1 MNASLPKAS
10 WLAVGVAACG
20 VFGMLS
26 GLMVD
31 MALLLREHVDECPEG
46 DRRRGRG
53 AVVGV
58 DGGKVVV
65 AVGAGSAVAARAG
78 ERALGAARVGGV
90 LVLAG
95 HADVQAGDLH
105 ALGLER
111 AAQLGAGLLENVGGV
126 RAVGRDG

>member
-10 WLAVGVAACG
+10 WFAAGVAACG
-20 VFGMLS
+20 VFGMLR
-26 GLMVD
+26 GLTVD
-31 MALLLREHVDECPEG
+31 MALLLREHVDEGPEG

-65 AVGAGSAVAARAG
+65 AVGGAAVAARGG
-78 ERALGAARVGGV
+78 EGALGAALVGARVGGV

-95 HADVQAGDLH
+95 HADVEAGDLH
-105 ALGLER
+105 A
-111 AAQLGAGLLENVGGV
+111 
-126 RAVGRDG
+126 